1 MARVNLCMRTGMSM
15 KGAGLM
21 TKPTGSEFTFIRTE
35 PSTKAH
41 GKMISRMEKALRH
54 GPTAAS
60 TKVVIGMG

>member
-1 MARVNLCMRTGMSM
+1 MARVNLCMRMGMCM

-21 TKPTGSEFTFIRTE
+21 TKPTGLEFIFIRTV
-35 PSTKAH
+35 PNMKAH
-41 GKMISRMEKALRH
+41 GKMIFRMEKALRY